1 MHSLLNRYLS
11 RQKEPGIISLV
22 VLRSHWTKLFHD
34 LDLAE
39 GRNSAT
45 GSRPKTQSF
54 SSVILMVLPIKESL
68 NFQRTFIHTFNI
80 QEHLY
85 ILSTYKNAKAFFF
98 YQNILLH
105 ASALATAA
113 QHAWILTESGQ

>member
-80 QEHLY
+80 QGTEGAETPFLFAHRETRPTC
-85 ILSTYKNAKAFFF
+85 LSESDGG
-98 YQNILLH
+98 Q
-105 ASALATAA
+105 AA
-113 QHAWILTESGQ
+113 MSKK